1 DCLNTHVV
9 FEHKNFCC
17 AGCKTV
23 YEILSDKDLCTYYDL
38 NQHSGVSLKSKN
50 FIGKFDY
57 LALDDIVDEILDFKS
72 ENLYKL
78 TLYLPDVHCSS
89 CVWLL
94 ENLHKV
100 KEGVISSRLNFT
112 KKRLEIGYNPAFT
125 DLKEIVE
132 LLATLGYEPLITLDN
147 STKEIP
153 KKSNRLLKQIAV
165 TGFCAGNIMLLSF
178 PEYFNLD
185 LDNAIDSQYQTL
197 FLYLNAVLALP
208 VYFYGSWD
216 YLKGAYYSIK
226 DLIAKNNDVLSV
238 DIPISLGITALFVRS
253 LYETFAHHG
262 GAYYDSMAGLVLFLL
277 VGKWTQTKT
286 FEFLSFERNYKS
298 YFPLAVQILSVNKAT
313 FKNVEYL
320 KKGDRLLIHNEEL
333 IPADAVLIN
342 GKAYIDYSFV
352 TGESRP
358 IRMNSGDLIFAGGRQ
373 KGENLELEIV
383 KEVSQSYLTQ
393 LWNNSALKK
402 DKVESET
409 KLAANFSKYFTY
421 ITLII
426 SFGTGVYW
434 YFNDATLVWPALT
447 AVLMVACPCALTL
460 SMPFTMTAVMNIF
473 GKNGFYVKNPE
484 VIQRMAEINEMVF
497 DKTGTLTQNNKAK
510 IQFKGQILSEKVLV
524 VLKSATALSMHP
536 ISKLITEHFAEIE
549 ILKPDYFFE
558 YNGSGIE
565 AIINGDFIKLG
576 NAEFL
581 EIPEARV
588 DDQASVYLNINEELK
603 GYFYI
608 EPVYRIGLGLLFGEL
623 TQSYRTHLLSG
634 DTPNERLHMER
645 YFGAANLHF
654 ELKPQAKLDF
664 ITLRQKEDKKVMML
678 GDGLNDA
685 GAIGQSN
692 VGIAVSENTQAF
704 TPASDG
710 ILDAKQFGNLP
721 KFMSFS
727 KKAVNI
733 VKISFLLSLFY
744 NFICVSW
751 AVTGQLS
758 PVLAAIFMP
767 ISSISVV
774 LFSILLT
781 HLAARHLKLT

>member
-1 DCLNTHVV
+1 
-9 FEHKNFCC
+9 
-17 AGCKTV
+17 
-23 YEILSDKDLCTYYDL
+23 
-38 NQHSGVSLKSKN
+38 
-50 FIGKFDY
+50 
-57 LALDDIVDEILDFKS
+57 
-72 ENLYKL
+72 
-78 TLYLPDVHCSS
+78 
-89 CVWLL
+89 
-94 ENLHKV
+94 
-100 KEGVISSRLNFT
+100 
-112 KKRLEIGYNPAFT
+112 
-125 DLKEIVE
+125 
-132 LLATLGYEPLITLDN
+132 
-147 STKEIP
+147 
-153 KKSNRLLKQIAV
+153 
-165 TGFCAGNIMLLSF
+165 
-178 PEYFNLD
+178 
-185 LDNAIDSQYQTL
+185 
-197 FLYLNAVLALP
+197 
-208 VYFYGSWD
+208 
-216 YLKGAYYSIK
+216 
-226 DLIAKNNDVLSV
+226 
-238 DIPISLGITALFVRS
+238 
-253 LYETFAHHG
+253 
-262 GAYYDSMAGLVLFLL
+262 
-277 VGKWTQTKT
+277 
-286 FEFLSFERNYKS
+286 
-298 YFPLAVQILSVNKAT
+298 
-313 FKNVEYL
+313 
-320 KKGDRLLIHNEEL
+320 
-333 IPADAVLIN
+333 
-342 GKAYIDYSFV
+342 
-352 TGESRP
+352 
-358 IRMNSGDLIFAGGRQ
+358 MNSGDLIFAGGRQ
-373 KGENLELEIV
+373 KGANLELEIV

-473 GKNGFYVKNPE
+473 GKNGFYVKNSE
-484 VIQRMAEINEMVF
+484 VIQRMAEINEMFF

-510 IQFKGQILSEKVLV
+510 IQFKGQVLPEKVLV
-524 VLKSATALSMHP
+524 VLKSATTLSMHP

-558 YNGSGIE
+558 HKGAGIE
-565 AIINGDFIKLG
+565 AIIDGDFIKLG

-581 EIPEARV
+581 EIPEALV
-588 DDQASVYLNINEELK
+588 DEQASVYLKINEELK

-608 EPVYRIGLGLLFGEL
+608 EPVYRTGLGLLFGEL
-623 TQSYRTHLLSG
+623 TQSYPTHLLSG
-634 DTPNERLHMER
+634 DTPKERLYMER

-664 ITLRQKEDKKVMML
+664 ITLRQKEAKNVMML

-710 ILDAKQFGNLP
+710 ILEAKQFSKLP

-727 KKAVNI
+727 KRAINI
-733 VKISFLLSLFY
+733 VKISFLLSLVY
-744 NFICVSW
+744 NFICISW

-781 HLAARHLKLT
+781 HLAARRLKLT